1 MAEKEAIFN
10 LKVNTGNSV
19 NDVKK
24 FDKAVKDVDKSLNKT
39 QKTAKDTKG
48 TDHFA
53 KKLQEMNALL
63 KSGTLTFQQQTKMIK
78 DYQGL
83 ALQAGA
89 TSPVGKQAIQ
99 QAAQLR
105 DTLTDLDNRVKL
117 LSSDYVHLETSMQAI
132 STGAQIFQGMA
143 SVTALVG
150 SENEDLMK
158 VMVKLQAVMGVT
170 NSINAVAN
178 ALNKD
183 SLLGI
188 RLRIIATKLLNWI
201 KGTEAKTTKAVVS
214 ANTLDTVSTNV
225 LTASKKTLGK
235 ASLFTANSMKIL
247 KAAIVSTGIGALIV
261 GLGMLVEKLMSA
273 TDETEELAKAQEKLN
288 KQAKIEEG
296 AFQRTV
302 TNDQSLIENDKRKLA
317 LLKARGASEKEIFDV
332 KVDVIN
338 GEIELLKKIDDL
350 RTKQYLNYTKQNNT
364 TAEEAD
370 RLLQISLKA
379 GQDVYNKEAELD
391 ILRAEKSRKANEEGE
406 KARAEFRK
414 EREKK
419 EKQARDKFL
428 NNRLLLLKSN
438 LQREIK
444 AEKDIEKIRLE
455 MLKNTN
461 LEHDELKQIE
471 LEKEIK
477 AIELK
482 KKFENEKQT
491 IVDNAIKD
499 DIKKLDER
507 FKKGRLRESTYLR
520 KVKELRES
528 GLENMTDEEKAL
540 MEFKQKKLHADLL
553 QNEIIFG
560 EKEIQERARREKEK
574 QELFDKTRAVVMDDF
589 EQQRV
594 DLKKSIDE
602 QLKIL
607 EEGNKEGVLLEG
619 EYNATREKLAKELAD
634 KEKQIA
640 KDKAD
645 FIKEQNGKIFED
657 SVENVTRML
666 EQAQMGIDQLN
677 ALNELANVIG
687 ENKLAKIEEDS
698 QAELDILTKK
708 QQQELSN
715 QSLTDE
721 QKKSLEEKFAKQK
734 HQIELKEFNE
744 SEKIKKAQF
753 QREKA
758 LKVSQIAIETSLAV
772 LKSIANNGGMPLGLP
787 FGIASGVLGATQI
800 ATVLAQKYQGG
811 TAPTLASASGGGG
824 GGTAGA
830 GASSFT
836 ANTNAQQ
843 TNLGDILGGQDSGTP
858 VPSQVYVVE
867 SDITNTQDK
876 VAMQEI
882 KTVF

>member
-1 MAEKEAIFN
+1 MAEKEAVFN

-48 TDHFA
+48 TDHLS
-53 KKLQEMNALL
+53 KKLKEMNALL

-99 QAAQLR
+99 QASQLR

-132 STGAQIFQGMA
+132 STGASIFQGVA
-143 SVTALVG
+143 SMTALVG

-188 RLRIIATKLLNWI
+188 RARIIITKLLNWV
-201 KGTEAKTTKAVVS
+201 KGTEAKTTKGVVS
-214 ANTLDTVSTNV
+214 ANTQDAVSTNV
-225 LTASKKTLGK
+225 LTASKKTLGR

-247 KAAIVSTGIGALIV
+247 KLAIISTGVGALVVAI
-261 GLGMLVEKLMSA
+261 GMLIEKLMGA
-273 TDETEELAKAQEKLN
+273 QDETEELADDTDRLAEALENQKATVETMSTFQDKLMKSEEKAHRSRVRWIKENVKTEEEAQERIHKSQKVTHEATMAHFEEEAVKL
-288 KQAKIEEG
+288 KKRTEIAWDTVAEQKVADGALAKH
-296 AFQRTV
+296 R
-302 TNDQSLIENDKRKLA
+302 
-317 LLKARGASEKEIFDV
+317 LKALAYQESIDEYDTNRILAMR
-332 KVDVIN
+332 
-338 GEIELLKKIDDL
+338 KKLTDD
-350 RTKQYLNYTKQNNT
+350 
-364 TAEEAD
+364 
-370 RLLQISLKA
+370 
-379 GQDVYNKEAELD
+379 
-391 ILRAEKSRKANEEGE
+391 
-406 KARAEFRK
+406 
-414 EREKK
+414 EKK
-419 EKQARDKFL
+419 RRDKHKKARDKFL
-428 NNRLLLLKSN
+428 NERLLLLKSN

-444 AEKDIEKIRLE
+444 AEKDIEKIRFQ
-455 MLKNTN
+455 MLRNTN

-471 LEKEIK
+471 FQKEIK

-482 KKFENEKQT
+482 KKFENEKQL

-528 GLENMTDEEKAL
+528 GLENMTDEEQAL
-540 MEFKQKKLHADLL
+540 MEFKQKQLHADLL

-560 EKEIQERARREKEK
+560 EKEIKERARREKEK

-594 DLKKSIDE
+594 DLKNSIDE

-607 EEGNKEGVLLEG
+607 EEGNKEGILLEG

-634 KEKQIA
+634 REKQIA

-666 EQAQMGIDQLN
+666 EQAQMGLDQLN

-687 ENKLAKIEEDS
+687 QNKLAKIEEDS

-708 QQQELSN
+708 QQKELSN

-800 ATVLAQKYQGG
+800 ASVLAQKYQGG
-811 TAPTLASASGGGG
+811 TAPTLASASGGG

-858 VPSQVYVVE
+858 APSQVYVVE

>member
-48 TDHFA
+48 TDHLS

-132 STGAQIFQGMA
+132 STGASIFQGVA
-143 SVTALVG
+143 SMTALVG

-188 RLRIIATKLLNWI
+188 RARIVITKLLNWV
-201 KGTEAKTTKAVVS
+201 KGTEAKTTKGVVS
-214 ANTLDTVSTNV
+214 ANTQDTVSTNV
-225 LTASKKTLGK
+225 LTASKKTLGR
-235 ASLFTANSMKIL
+235 ASIFTANSMKIL
-247 KAAIVSTGIGALIV
+247 KGAILATGVGALVVGIGMLI
-261 GLGMLVEKLMSA
+261 EKLMSA
-273 TDETEELAKAQEKLN
+273 QDETEELADETDLLAESLDNMKESAEKMSAFQDKQMKVNDKLTREQIRNIKLTAKTEEEAQERIHI
-288 KQAKIEEG
+288 A
-296 AFQRTV
+296 
-302 TNDQSLIENDKRKLA
+302 RKGNFTA
-317 LLKARGASEKEIFDV
+317 NM
-332 KVDVIN
+332 IN
-338 GEIELLKKIDDL
+338 FGL
-350 RTKQYLNYTKQNNT
+350 
-364 TAEEAD
+364 EAD
-370 RLLQISLKA
+370 RLKKRADMYWETTEEQKQA
-379 GQDVYNKEAELD
+379 DKELSD
-391 ILRAEKSRKANEEGE
+391 
-406 KARAEFRK
+406 F
-414 EREKK
+414 REKVAEYQETIDEYNTNRELARK
-419 EKQARDKFL
+419 KKLEDDEKKRRDKDKKARDKFL
-428 NNRLLLLKSN
+428 NDRLLLLKSN
-438 LQREIK
+438 LQRELK

-455 MLKNTN
+455 MLRNTN

-477 AIELK
+477 EIELK
-482 KKFENEKQT
+482 KKFENEKQL

-528 GLENMTDEEKAL
+528 GLENMTDEEQAL
-540 MEFKQKKLHADLL
+540 MEFKQKQLHADLL

-560 EKEIQERARREKEK
+560 EKEIKERARREKEK

-594 DLKKSIDE
+594 DLKNSIDE

-666 EQAQMGIDQLN
+666 EQAQMGLDQLN

-708 QQQELSN
+708 QQKELSN

-734 HQIELKEFNE
+734 HQIELKQFNE

-858 VPSQVYVVE
+858 APSQVYVVE